1 MRLVGRSRSLRIGR
15 SDAVQVDI
23 RELSVDFLG
32 QTHGHYLT
40 DVELGLVGQFLLASS
55 HDPVVS
61 ERDVEE
67 PVTCRSHI
75 LDQYVFQ
82 LITSLPRGLLRGR
95 VCASESG
102 LLGATHQPNPPH
114 LTVYHGTEDSKPR
127 TSEVHDSGFRPIQST
142 HLGTVTQ
149 FHCTRNAEP

>member
-23 RELSVDFLG
+23 REVSVDLLG

-40 DVELGLVGQFLLASS
+40 DVQLGLVGQFLLASS

-67 PVTCRSHI
+67 PVACRCHI

-82 LITSLPRGLLRGR
+82 LVTSLPRGMLRGR

-102 LLGATHQPNPPH
+102 LLGTTHQPNPPH
-114 LTVYHGTEDSKPR
+114 LTVYHGSEASKPR
-127 TSEVHDSGFRPIQST
+127 TSEVHDSRCRPIPEYPF
-142 HLGTVTQ
+142 GNRDTVSLYPN
-149 FHCTRNAEP
+149 RE